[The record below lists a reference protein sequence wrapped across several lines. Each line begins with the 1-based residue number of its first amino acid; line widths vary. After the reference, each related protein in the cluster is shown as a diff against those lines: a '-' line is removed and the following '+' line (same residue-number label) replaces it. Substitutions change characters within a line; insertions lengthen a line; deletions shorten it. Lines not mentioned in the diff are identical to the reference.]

1 MNKKRTATAVTPE
14 SLEKQAQEKLEN
26 GKYKESGELY
36 KKLLQLSANEQWS
49 KSLAYCY
56 VQRAGALAT
65 KGMFKEAV
73 VLWDNHCQYAQAP
86 YDAYDQYII
95 WLILSKNKVNI
106 QKNLQQL
113 SVQQLD
119 KDYSELASILGL
131 LALTESPEMI
141 NDLPQES
148 AFVAHFHLIQAGLQ
162 AYANEDEVKLTEILK
177 QIPYR
182 SAFRDLRILLQAL
195 LVLPNSESQT
205 QVSLAKI
212 SSRSAYASVA
222 RLLEITFLQGAALFD
237 ALLGLNHSQR
247 RIICQLKGFNK
258 QQSEFLEHL
267 TRQHEHLSDKVK
279 FNMAIQY
286 QSLLGGGVAKNYCQQ
301 LLSVYS
307 TGYKDFKKKFGAS
320 DEYEENRVS
329 ALLCEQEGNV
339 YDAGYHWRLCIKA
352 LHDQDDPENALKI
365 AMILRHLSRGE
376 EPPEQAELLIESLQ
390 YDAED
395 RDVYLRILDFYQQS
409 EATKEYKEWMAKTLA
424 KFPQD
429 IEVLARAVREATANK
444 SYRKASQYASKILKI
459 DPLNTFAKQTLFTS
473 HLAHAHRL
481 IREKSYHLVDKEI
494 KQAEALNIGK
504 AYVKQ
509 TQLLRA
515 FFCFA
520 HEDKEQGLQLIAD
533 AFTEL
538 YADPVNRYFHAS
550 KEALSMG
557 LPVATILRALPAA
570 KDHLLSAAEFAQFLQ
585 LLEQFTLA
593 SESKE
598 QLHKALEKIKAPL
611 KKSLTQQGYDEPALL
626 SLCKVLEK
634 IHHFELLRHCA
645 KLAYS
650 KWKQPVWLYYSI
662 YANNN
667 GKPEDCTFRELMSL
681 QHYHEQAMQD
691 KDFQAGLLLEKLLDR
706 YYEAHPQRNMGFLE
720 NFFAMDEDEEEDI
733 DPMEVLFGHIP
744 DVVLMD
750 LNNTI
755 ESLAK
760 TTSVEQ
766 VGSELAELVG
776 NDHNIMFAIMKD
788 PDLFSALMVV
798 KSADQLGV
806 DIEVSIQDVLDCF
819 GVGKKTR
826 SFPF

>member
-1 MNKKRTATAVTPE
+1 MNKKRTVTVITPE
-14 SLEKQAQEKLEN
+14 SLKKQAQEKLN
-26 GKYKESGELY
+26 SGKYKEASELY
-36 KKLLQLSANEQWS
+36 KKLVQLADNEQWHQP
-49 KSLAYCY
+49 LAYCY
-56 VQRAGALAT
+56 VQRARALAA

-95 WLILSKNKVNI
+95 WLILSKNKAGV
-106 QKNLQQL
+106 QRNLRQL

-119 KDYSELASILGL
+119 KDYPELASVLGF
-131 LALTESPEMI
+131 LALSESPEMI
-141 NDLPQES
+141 NYLPQES
-148 AFVAHFHLIQAGLQ
+148 AFVVHFHLIQAGLQ
-162 AYANEDEVKLTEILK
+162 AYENEDEARLTEVLK

-182 SAFRDLRILLQAL
+182 SAFRDLRSLLQAL
-195 LVLPNSESQT
+195 LVLPSSESHT

-222 RLLEITFLQGAALFD
+222 RLLEITFFQGAALFD

-258 QQSEFLEHL
+258 QQSKFLEHL

-286 QSLLGGGVAKNYCQQ
+286 QSLLGADVAQTYCQQ

-307 TGYKDFKKKFGAS
+307 AGHKDFKKFFGVS

-352 LHDQDDPENALKI
+352 LHNQDKSENGLKI
-365 AMILRHLSRGE
+365 AMILRHLSQCE
-376 EPPEQAELLIESLQ
+376 EPPEQTKLLIESLQ

-395 RDVYLRILDFYQQS
+395 RDVYLQILDFYQQS
-409 EATKEYKEWMAKTLA
+409 EATKEYKECLAKTLE

-444 SYRKASQYASKILKI
+444 SYKKASQYASKILKT

-520 HEDKEQGLQLIAD
+520 HDDKEQGLQLIAD
-533 AFTEL
+533 AFVQL
-538 YADPVNRYFHAS
+538 YADPVNRCFHAS

-557 LPVATILRALPAA
+557 LPVATILRVLPAV
-570 KDHLLSAAEFAQFLQ
+570 KDHLLSAPEFAQFLQ

-593 SESKE
+593 SESEE

-611 KKSLTQQGYDEPALL
+611 KKSLTEQGYDESALL
-626 SLCKVLEK
+626 NLCKVLEK
-634 IHHFELLRHCA
+634 LHHFELLRHCA
-645 KLAYS
+645 KLAFD
-650 KWKQPVWLYYSI
+650 KWKKPIWMYYRI

-667 GKPEDCTFRELMSL
+667 GKPENCEFRDLMSL

-706 YYEAHPQRNMGFLE
+706 YYQVHPQRNMGFLE
-720 NFFAMDEDEEEDI
+720 NLFGMGEDEEEDI
-733 DPMEVLFGHIP
+733 DPLEALFGHIP
-744 DVVLMD
+744 DAVLMD

-766 VGSELAELVG
+766 VGSELAEIVE
-776 NDHNIMFAIMKD
+776 NDHNIMLAIMKD

-798 KSADQLGV
+798 KSADQLGI
-806 DIEVSIQDVLDCF
+806 DIEVSINDVLHCF

>member
-1 MNKKRTATAVTPE
+1 MNKKRTVTVITSE
-14 SLEKQAQEKLEN
+14 SLEKQAQKKLN
-26 GKYKESGELY
+26 SGKYKGASELY
-36 KKLLQLSANEQWS
+36 KKLVQLSDNEQWHQP
-49 KSLAYCY
+49 LAYCY
-56 VQRAGALAT
+56 VQRARALAA

-73 VLWDNHCQYAQAP
+73 VLWDNHCQYAQTP

-95 WLILSKNKVNI
+95 WLILSENKVAI
-106 QKNLQQL
+106 QKKLQQL
-113 SVQQLD
+113 SAQQLD
-119 KDYSELASILGL
+119 KDYPELASLLGL
-131 LALTESPEMI
+131 LTLTESPEMI
-141 NDLPQES
+141 NYLPQES
-148 AFVAHFHLIQAGLQ
+148 AFVVHFHLMQTGLQ
-162 AYANEDEVKLTEILK
+162 AYENEDEARLTEVLK

-182 SAFRDLRILLQAL
+182 SAFRDLRSLLQVL
-195 LVLPNSESQT
+195 LVLPSSESHA
-205 QVSLAKI
+205 QVALAKI

-222 RLLEITFLQGAALFD
+222 RLLEITFFQGAALFD
-237 ALLGLNHSQR
+237 ALLGLNHRQR

-267 TRQHEHLSDKVK
+267 IRQHEHLSDKVK

-286 QSLLGGGVAKNYCQQ
+286 QSLLGADVAKNYCQQ

-307 TGYKDFKKKFGAS
+307 VGHKDFQKNFGAT

-329 ALLCEQEGNV
+329 ALLHEREDNI
-339 YDAGYHWRLCIKA
+339 YDAEYHWRLCIKA
-352 LHDQDDPENALKI
+352 LHNQDKSENALKI

-376 EPPEQAELLIESLQ
+376 ELPEKIELLIESLQ

-395 RDVYLRILDFYQQS
+395 RDVYLQILDFYQQS
-409 EATKEYKEWMAKTLA
+409 EATKDYQQWLAKTLE

-429 IEVLARAVREATANK
+429 IEALTRAVRDAIANK
-444 SYRKASQYASKILKI
+444 SYKKASHYATKILKI
-459 DPLNTFAKQTLFTS
+459 DSLNSFAKQTLFAS
-473 HLAHAHRL
+473 HLAYARRL

-494 KQAEALNIGK
+494 KQAEVLNIGK

-509 TQLLRA
+509 TQLMRG

-533 AFTEL
+533 AFVQL
-538 YADPVNRYFHAS
+538 YTDPVNRQFHAS
-550 KEALSMG
+550 REALSMG
-557 LPVATILRALPAA
+557 LPVATILRALPTA
-570 KDHLLSAAEFAQFLQ
+570 KDHLLSASEFAQFLQ
-585 LLEQFTLA
+585 LLEKFTLA
-593 SESKE
+593 SESEE

-611 KKSLTQQGYDEPALL
+611 KKSLTEQGYDESALL
-626 SLCKVLEK
+626 SLCKVLES
-634 IHHFELLRHCA
+634 IHHFELLRYCS
-645 KLAYS
+645 KLAFD
-650 KWKQPVWLYYSI
+650 KWKKPIWMYYRI

-667 GKPEDCTFRELMSL
+667 GKPEDCSFRELMSL
-681 QHYHEQAMQD
+681 QQYHEQAMQN

-706 YYEAHPQRNMGFLE
+706 YYQVHPQRNMGFLE
-720 NFFAMDEDEEEDI
+720 SLFGMGEEEGI
-733 DPMEVLFGHIP
+733 DPMEALFGHIP
-744 DVVLMD
+744 DAVLMD

-766 VGSELAELVG
+766 VGSELAEIVE
-776 NDHNIMFAIMKD
+776 NDHNIMIAIMRD

-819 GVGKKTR
+819 GVGKKTH